1 MAKGRRHNEEQA
13 RAQARPICHAKKLNY
28 VCVCVW
34 FVWRAWP
41 VQLRLQLYCSCKL
54 QNSPSLRLFP
64 TRVPLRTVVGTE
76 ALGGLGPAKQ
86 QNIFY
91 YNSKSTTKRH
101 CHAHDTRNSLHYCAN
116 TRYY

>member
-1 MAKGRRHNEEQA
+1 
-13 RAQARPICHAKKLNY
+13 
-28 VCVCVW
+28 
-34 FVWRAWP
+34 
-41 VQLRLQLYCSCKL
+41 
-54 QNSPSLRLFP
+54 
-64 TRVPLRTVVGTE
+64 VGTE
-76 ALGGLGPAKQ
+76 ALGDLGPAKQ